1 MKHILNDLSSDEKN
15 RILEQYNGEKT
26 IDVKNFKRLLESQ
39 LGNVKPL
46 ISEQTQKETPEVM
59 KAKQFYLQKHGYTKG
74 ISGFK
79 VDGVYGE
86 TTKKAIENFQKKLG
100 VWPVDGIWGE
110 ETFKK
115 MNPKQIGL
123 YKQYV
128 ADYGGI
134 IDKAL
139 HFIGL
144 D

>member
-1 MKHILNDLSSDEKN
+1 MKRIVKLTESDLV
-15 RILEQYNGEKT
+15 RI
-26 IDVKNFKRLLESQ
+26 VKR
-39 LGNVKPL
+39 V

-74 ISGFK
+74 IPGFK

-86 TTKKAIENFQKKLG
+86 STKKAIQNFQDKLG
-100 VWPVDGIWGE
+100 VYPQDGIWGE

-115 MNPKQIGL
+115 MNPAQIGL
-123 YKQYV
+123 YKKYV
-128 ADYGGI
+128 ADFGGV
-134 IDKAL
+134 IDQLL